1 MLSKLRLHYFS
12 RCYFGWTGKKY
23 TNSVIDNCTGMDISS
38 EKAFAKITVHF
49 DNLSAQTKQDIN
61 KKAC

>member
-1 MLSKLRLHYFS
+1 
-12 RCYFGWTGKKY
+12 
-23 TNSVIDNCTGMDISS
+23 MDISS
-38 EKAFAKITVHF
+38 EKALAKIIVHF